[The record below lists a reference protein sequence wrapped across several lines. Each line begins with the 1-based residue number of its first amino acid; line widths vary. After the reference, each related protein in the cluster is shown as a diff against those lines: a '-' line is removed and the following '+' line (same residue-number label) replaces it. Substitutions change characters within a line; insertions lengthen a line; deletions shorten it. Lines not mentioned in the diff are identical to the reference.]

1 MSRAE
6 QVKIAAA
13 RALHA
18 TGVLAL
24 TEKLSRPSLT
34 ILCYHRI
41 LPMAEKVGAPAQG
54 MIDAKELFERQ
65 VETLSRCYRVL
76 SQREVL
82 EHVESKRPF
91 PRRAVW
97 INIDN
102 GYADNFD
109 HAYPILRRYGVP
121 ATIFLVPGA
130 IDSGTWLWW
139 DDVAGS
145 LRELHGKFGSIAA
158 FPAGVYPEGAR
169 EALRRIGALPAFSAA
184 ESDRFTRLLRGLTEG
199 ERRAIVTDLGERATI
214 VRTAPRPRLMLT
226 WDDVRQMAT
235 GGITYGIHT
244 VGPGTFDTATDEE
257 GEAEISRAIERVSAE
272 TSGRP
277 IAYSYPI
284 GPPASRI
291 RPWLGRCGIRLGVVS
306 PSVGF
311 NHEDSDPLML
321 GSLSGG
327 YLSVGNHFSRAHMEL
342 ELSGLRARL
351 KPPPRVSTNR
361 SNA

>member
-1 MSRAE
+1 MSRAG
-6 QVKIAAA
+6 QIKIAAA
-13 RALHA
+13 RILFFLDVAA
-18 TGVLAL
+18 P
-24 TEKLSRPSLT
+24 TEKSSRPWLT

-41 LPMAEKVGAPAQG
+41 LPMAEKNAAAAQG
-54 MIDAKELFERQ
+54 MIDPKELFERQ
-65 VETLSRCYRVL
+65 VETLSRRYRVL

-82 EHVESKRPF
+82 DHVEAKRPF

-102 GYADNFD
+102 GYADNFE
-109 HAYPILRRYGVP
+109 HAYPILRRHGVP

-130 IDSGTWLWW
+130 IDSGAWLWW
-139 DDVAGS
+139 DDIAGA
-145 LRELHGKFGSIAA
+145 LRELHGKFGDVAA
-158 FPAGVYPEGAR
+158 FPAAVYPEGAR
-169 EALRRIGALPAFSAA
+169 EALRRIAALPAFSAA
-184 ESDRFTRLLRGLTEG
+184 ESDRFTRLLRGLTER
-199 ERRAIVTDLGERATI
+199 ERRAIVTDLGERAARA
-214 VRTAPRPRLMLT
+214 RTAPRPRLMLT
-226 WDDVRQMAT
+226 WDEVRQMAA

-244 VGPGTFDTATDEE
+244 VGPGAFETATDE
-257 GEAEISRAIERVSAE
+257 GAAAEISAAIERVSAKAGE
-272 TSGRP
+272 QP

-327 YLSVGNHFSRAHMEL
+327 YLSVGDQFSRAHMEL
-342 ELSGLRARL
+342 ELSGFRARL
-351 KPPPRVSTNR
+351 KTSK
-361 SNA
+361 